1 MLPFGETVMWRD
13 PEGSNWTSTS
23 SWRFGNLAW
32 SRRQVGLACDRR
44 EAGYIPCQD
53 NPKVATAGKTRDT
66 HVAGTARYTVVNANR
81 QV

>member
-1 MLPFGETVMWRD
+1 MSRD
-13 PEGSNWTSTS
+13 PEGPNWTFAS
-23 SWRFGNLAW
+23 SWGIRNLAW

-44 EAGYIPCQD
+44 EAEYTPCQD

-66 HVAGTARYTVVNANR
+66 NAAGNARYTVVSANR